1 MPDTLINAIAGYLA
15 FGVIVGGY
23 CLSLLRHR

>member
-23 CLSLLRHR
+23 MISLLRR